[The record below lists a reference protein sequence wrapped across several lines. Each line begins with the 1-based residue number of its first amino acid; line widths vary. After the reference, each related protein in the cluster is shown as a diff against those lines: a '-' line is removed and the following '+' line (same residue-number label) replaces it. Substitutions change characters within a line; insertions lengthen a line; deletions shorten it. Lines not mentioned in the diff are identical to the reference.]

1 MAHAQM
7 PTAIKVLTTP
17 VTNPAWKVKPSWYMV
32 AKEDRTINP
41 DLERMYAERAHSHK
55 VEAEGASH
63 AVYISHAKEVAAL
76 IEEAAGQDRVVGS
89 H

>member
-1 MAHAQM
+1 
-7 PTAIKVLTTP
+7 
-17 VTNPAWKVKPSWYMV
+17 MV
-32 AKEDRTINP
+32 AKADKTINP

-76 IEEAAGQDRVVGS
+76 IEDAAHQGAPVADS
-89 H
+89 N

>member
-7 PTAIKVLTTP
+7 LTAAKVFTTP
-17 VTNPAWKVKPSWYMV
+17 ITNPAWKLKPSWYLV
-32 AKEDRTINP
+32 AKDDKTINP

-63 AVYISHAKEVAAL
+63 AVYISHAREVAAL
-76 IEEAAGQDRVVGS
+76 IEEAANQAPVAAK
-89 H
+89 